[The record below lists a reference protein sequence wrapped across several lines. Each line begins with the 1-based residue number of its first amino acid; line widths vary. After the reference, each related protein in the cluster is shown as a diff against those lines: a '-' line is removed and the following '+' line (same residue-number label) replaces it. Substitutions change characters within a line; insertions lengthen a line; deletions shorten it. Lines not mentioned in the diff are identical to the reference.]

1 MDEELNEE
9 LKEEEQENT
18 QHDFSQAPQEGVLGP
33 PPDLSDED
41 TVTLAEFQQ
50 SITPDDPRH
59 AAYIGDAGQDGDTGK
74 GIIDEGQSLI
84 EQALGELSPEQKT
97 PTQESQPNII
107 SETGAAI
114 AGGAAVILFY
124 FSVIFILLCIVY
136 LGSNYEWNSSN
147 SI

>member
-114 AGGAAVILFY
+114 AGGAADTVE
-124 FSVIFILLCIVY
+124 SVGGFLDLTGDTIKSGF
-136 LGSNYEWNSSN
+136 
-147 SI
+147 